1 MLAILYNCI
10 QKQNCL
16 PSFLRA
22 TDLHTSLE
30 VFTMSQNLETRWLS
44 KLILGF
50 LLPTLTTQQQS
61 LLRLTPDE
69 VIYLLS
75 TLNDASQ
82 SPDLSADGYSATELL
97 QGLLHFLEVEENVY
111 ICVDSILLKILK
123 FFLMSSEQGLQKLVL
138 HIIWNILT
146 DTHDA
151 HTKETFL
158 SLPDIVPV
166 IKTLRVSSELELL
179 YTCVLMRTQ
188 QSESLECGMLNI

>member
-1 MLAILYNCI
+1 
-10 QKQNCL
+10 
-16 PSFLRA
+16 
-22 TDLHTSLE
+22 
-30 VFTMSQNLETRWLS
+30 MSQDLETRWLS

-61 LLRLTPDE
+61 LLQLMPDE
-69 VIYLLS
+69 VTYLLS

-82 SPDLSADGYSATELL
+82 SPDLSADGYSASELL

-111 ICVDSILLKILK
+111 ICVDSVLLKILK

-138 HIIWNILT
+138 HIVWNILT
-146 DTHDA
+146 DTNDA

-158 SLPDIVPV
+158 NLPDIVPV

-179 YTCVLMRTQ
+179 YKCVLIRTQ
-188 QSESLECGMLNI
+188 QSESLECGMLQVSGS

>member
-1 MLAILYNCI
+1 
-10 QKQNCL
+10 
-16 PSFLRA
+16 
-22 TDLHTSLE
+22 
-30 VFTMSQNLETRWLS
+30 MSQTLETRWLS

-82 SPDLSADGYSATELL
+82 SPNLSADGYSATELL
-97 QGLLHFLEVEENVY
+97 QGLLHFLEVEENAY

-138 HIIWNILT
+138 HIVWNVLT
-146 DTHDA
+146 DTHDT

-188 QSESLECGMLNI
+188 QSESLECGMLHI